1 MTEKK
6 YAWTVS
12 CSMLEKREKIG
23 FCVHR
28 NQKVRVFDCARCV
41 GFTKIIED
49 K

>member
-1 MTEKK
+1 MSEKK
-6 YAWTVS
+6 YHWRVS
-12 CSMLEKREKIG
+12 CSMLHEKDNTG

-41 GFTKIIED
+41 GFIKIELE